1 MNTTTAPA
9 PALSTL
15 TRPNGTWWAIVVGGG
30 VAGALDLAQA
40 CILFGAKVPLLIAGG
55 LLGRA
60 AFKGGAGTYALG
72 VGLHFFIALAV
83 AAIYVGAS
91 RRLTFLKQEAL
102 VSGLFYGAAVELVM
116 RLVVLPLS
124 ALHVKGPYEYDDLVL
139 GLLMH
144 MVVIG
149 LPVAYAAKRFAAK
162 VTSDK

>member
-1 MNTTTAPA
+1 MW
-9 PALSTL
+9 
-15 TRPNGTWWAIVVGGG
+15 RAIVVGGG

-40 CILFGAKVPLLIAGG
+40 CILFGAKVPLLIAAGW
-55 LLGRA
+55 LGRA
-60 AFKGGAGTYALG
+60 AFKGEAGTYALG
-72 VGLHFFIALAV
+72 VASHFFIALVV

-91 RRLTFLKQEAL
+91 RRLAFLKEEAL

-124 ALHVKGPYEYDDLVL
+124 ALHAKGPYEYDDLVL

-149 LPVAYAAKRFAAK
+149 LPVAYAAKRFLGK
-162 VTSDK
+162 SS